1 MPEKRP
7 LPSEQ
12 EDRTGHKR
20 VRTKAKWVTGASEK
34 DKNKAINMALS
45 KANVGK
51 KYTWMDQNTGAI
63 KKPEPPVKKT
73 AVAKKDGVTER
84 LVSPEIPTPALA
96 SPPPT
101 DESFVHPSNESAADD
116 VTEDFDAEVA
126 EMEKA
131 LAEGEDFSDIVA
143 AMEDELAKETESHET
158 AADTEKQVAEDQTTK
173 PKPESVDG
181 SSADPII
188 ISSRDPSPA
197 PIPSPEKTPAK
208 TTKADEKK
216 KMKKPT
222 LPTPPPKAD
231 QTKQKPEKKPAKKP
245 VQKKSKSVA
254 QEPQEPQEDP
264 AVAEA
269 HEKADLFTMLN
280 FIEQFIY

>member
-12 EDRTGHKR
+12 EDRTSRKR

-34 DKNKAINMALS
+34 EKNKAINMALS

-73 AVAKKDGVTER
+73 TAAKEYGVTKR
-84 LVSPEIPTPALA
+84 PASPELPTPALA

-101 DESFVHPSNESAADD
+101 DESFVHPSNESAAGD
-116 VTEDFDAEVA
+116 VTEGFNEDVA

-131 LAEGEDFSDIVA
+131 LAEDEEFGDIVA
-143 AMEDELAKETESHET
+143 AMEDELAKEIDPHET
-158 AADTEKQVAEDQTTK
+158 ATVTEKQVTEDQTTK
-173 PKPESVDG
+173 LELTNG
-181 SSADPII
+181 SSEDPIV
-188 ISSRDPSPA
+188 ISSRDPSPVA
-197 PIPSPEKTPAK
+197 IPSPEKTPAK
-208 TTKADEKK
+208 TTKADEKR
-216 KMKKPT
+216 PALLT
-222 LPTPPPKAD
+222 PPKAD
-231 QTKQKPEKKPAKKP
+231 EKKKRPVRKP
-245 VQKKSKSVA
+245 VQKKSKSAA
-254 QEPQEPQEDP
+254 QKPQEPEEDP

-269 HEKADLFTMLN
+269 HEKADLFAMLN
-280 FIEQFIY
+280 FIEQFVY